1 MLRGDN
7 ERTDFMDHIKDTF
20 ARMDLPRIR
29 SFLLYG
35 SEDFRENVQPYRETL
50 ANSSEAIHKRLEAL
64 YPDGK
69 EQDVATGELSDALT
83 TYQNVYMELGMK
95 AGARLVYQLL
105 LSDFGK
111 DGEDE
116 GNN

>member
-1 MLRGDN
+1 
-7 ERTDFMDHIKDTF
+7 MDHIKDTY

-69 EQDVATGELSDALT
+69 EQDEATGELSDALT

-105 LSDFGK
+105 LSEHQQGAEMGTAPGGDANG
-111 DGEDE
+111 
-116 GNN
+116 